1 MDYDGDNGSEHRDDD
16 DGASWGSGFSLWEEQ
31 IIRETEMNGV
41 ESQMTSEKDASNH
54 RLWLLFQASACSIAQ
69 LYRGKS
75 VLLFSY
81 QASTHVSLYRPNT
94 RGIDVVTIPISCIEC
109 D

>member
-16 DGASWGSGFSLWEEQ
+16 DGASWGSSFSLWEEQ
-31 IIRETEMNGV
+31 IIREMEVNGV

-69 LYRGKS
+69 LYRGMS
-75 VLLFSY
+75 VCFFIH
-81 QASTHVSLYRPNT
+81 QPFTHVSLY
-94 RGIDVVTIPISCIEC
+94 I
-109 D
+109 